1 MTPGSTT
8 TDSQKTRPSTTT
20 SATAPTG
27 SAANEKQ
34 PHARADERVLRRRLG
49 PGRRI
54 PLGILLG
61 PLALVAV
68 WSAGS
73 ASGWIDPVTLS
84 APWTVVATAGDLVA
98 KGQLQS
104 DLAVSAIRAF
114 WGLVF
119 GVLSGTVLAIVAGLS
134 RLGESLIDGPVQ
146 IKRSIPSLALIPLLI
161 LWFGIGEGM
170 KVITIALAVLVP
182 IYIHTHNGLRSID
195 SRYVELAETSGVGR
209 TEFVRS
215 VVLPGAMPGF
225 LLGMR
230 FAVTSALLALVVVE
244 QINATSGIGYM
255 ITLAQNYGQTDVI
268 VVGLVVYAALGLLGD
283 GFIRLVQRRALAWRR
298 TLDS

>member
-8 TDSQKTRPSTTT
+8 TDAPATRSSTPSSTPDASQQKTRT
-20 SATAPTG
+20 
-27 SAANEKQ
+27 
-34 PHARADERVLRRRLG
+34 DERVMRRRLG

-61 PLALVAV
+61 PVVLVAV

-73 ASGWIDPVTLS
+73 AWGWIDPVTLS
-84 APWTVVATAGDLVA
+84 APWTVVTAAGDLIA

-104 DLAVSAIRAF
+104 DLAISAIRAF

-119 GVLSGTVLAIVAGLS
+119 GVLAGTVLAIAAGLS
-134 RLGESLIDGPVQ
+134 RFGEYLVDGPVQ
-146 IKRSIPSLALIPLLI
+146 VKRSIPSLALIPLLI

-170 KVITIALAVLVP
+170 KVTTIALAVLVP

-195 SRYVELAETSGVGR
+195 SRYVELAETSGVRR
-209 TEFVRS
+209 TEFIRS

-255 ITLAQNYGQTDVI
+255 ITLAQNYGQTDII
-268 VVGLVVYAALGLLGD
+268 VVGLVVYAAFGLVGD
-283 GFIRLVQRRALAWRR
+283 GLIRLVQRRALTWRR
-298 TLDS
+298 TLEN